1 MPLTVNAKATIRI
14 ESVESLV
21 IGLGTG
27 TIPIDMI
34 WSFSFT
40 PGTGASK
47 IQYRFSKSA
56 TTVISTPETFLLSA
70 LVDSEGR
77 TMSFAK
83 IRAWGLRNLSTNASA
98 IMKVGAAATNPW
110 AAPFDATSNKL
121 IVRPNNGF
129 HFDYA
134 PDVNGLAVVGG
145 ASDQLKIDP
154 GAFAIPYELFFL
166 GE

>member
-21 IGLGTG
+21 VGLASG
-27 TIPIDMI
+27 TIPLDLL

-47 IQYRFSKSA
+47 IQYRFSRSA

-98 IMKVGAAATNPW
+98 FLMAGNAGTHPWSSPFGSAT
-110 AAPFDATSNKL
+110 DKL
-121 IVRPNNGF
+121 VVRPGGF
-129 HFDYA
+129 HLGYA
-134 PDVNGLAVVGG
+134 PDLNGFAVV
-145 ASDQLKIDP
+145 AATSDQLKIDP